1 MGLLGHKNKEKNE
14 QETVVKEDTRKSVDI
29 AGFNSYELDNGDMT
43 IFLNGKI
50 DASNSETI
58 QEYVVKLIDETELTS
73 IVFDMNDVTYVSSA
87 GLRMFS
93 AVNQKSIEYGIEY
106 RLINMRQDIQKM
118 FQMTGYAS
126 AFSIETKN

>member
-1 MGLLGHKNKEKNE
+1 MGLLGHKNKDKK
-14 QETVVKEDTRKSVDI
+14 ETETAVREETRQSVDI
-29 AGFNSYELDNGDMT
+29 TGFDSYELENGNMT
-43 IFLNGKI
+43 IYLTGKI

-58 QEYVVKLIDETELTS
+58 QECIANLIDENELS
-73 IVFDMNDVTYVSSA
+73 ELIFDMNDVTYVSSA

-93 AVNQKSIEYGIEY
+93 ALNQKSIEYSIEY

-126 AFSIETKN
+126 AFSIETK

>member
-1 MGLLGHKNKEKNE
+1 MGLLGHKNKDKKET
-14 QETVVKEDTRKSVDI
+14 ETVIKEETRQSVDI
-29 AGFNSYELDNGDMT
+29 TGFDSYELENGNMT
-43 IFLNGKI
+43 IYLTGKI

-58 QEYVVKLIDETELTS
+58 QEYIANLIDENELS
-73 IVFDMNDVTYVSSA
+73 ELIFDMNDVTYVSSA

-93 AVNQKSIEYGIEY
+93 ALNQKSIEYSIEY

-126 AFSIETKN
+126 AFSIETK

>member
-1 MGLLGHKNKEKNE
+1 MGLLGHKNKDKKET
-14 QETVVKEDTRKSVDI
+14 ETVIKEETRQSVDI
-29 AGFNSYELDNGDMT
+29 TGFDSYELENGNMT
-43 IFLNGKI
+43 IYLTGKI

-58 QEYVVKLIDETELTS
+58 QECIANLIDENELS
-73 IVFDMNDVTYVSSA
+73 ELIFDMNDVTYVSSA

-93 AVNQKSIEYGIEY
+93 ALNQKSIEYSIEY

-126 AFSIETKN
+126 AFSIETK

>member
-1 MGLLGHKNKEKNE
+1 MGLLGHKNKDKKET
-14 QETVVKEDTRKSVDI
+14 ETVVKEETRQSVDI
-29 AGFNSYELDNGDMT
+29 TGFDSYELENGNMT
-43 IFLNGKI
+43 IYLTGKI

-58 QEYVVKLIDETELTS
+58 QECIANLIDENELS
-73 IVFDMNDVTYVSSA
+73 ELIFDMNDVTYVSSA

-93 AVNQKSIEYGIEY
+93 ALNQKSIEYSIEY

-126 AFSIETKN
+126 AFSIETK

>member
-1 MGLLGHKNKEKNE
+1 MGLLGHKNKDKK
-14 QETVVKEDTRKSVDI
+14 ETETAVKEETRQSVDI
-29 AGFNSYELDNGDMT
+29 TGFDSYELENGNMT
-43 IFLNGKI
+43 IYLTGKI

-58 QEYVVKLIDETELTS
+58 QECIANLIDENELS
-73 IVFDMNDVTYVSSA
+73 ELIFDMNDVTYVSSA

-93 AVNQKSIEYGIEY
+93 ALNQKSIEYSIEY

-126 AFSIETKN
+126 AFSIETK

>member
-1 MGLLGHKNKEKNE
+1 MGLLGHKNKDKKET
-14 QETVVKEDTRKSVDI
+14 ETVVKEETRQSVDI
-29 AGFNSYELDNGDMT
+29 TGFDSYELENGNMT
-43 IFLNGKI
+43 IYLTGKI

-58 QEYVVKLIDETELTS
+58 QEYIANLIDENELS
-73 IVFDMNDVTYVSSA
+73 ELVFDMNDVTYVSSA

-93 AVNQKSIEYGIEY
+93 ALNQKSIEYSIEY

-126 AFSIETKN
+126 AFSIETK

>member
-1 MGLLGHKNKEKNE
+1 MGLLGHKNKDKKET
-14 QETVVKEDTRKSVDI
+14 ETVVKEETRQSVDI
-29 AGFNSYELDNGDMT
+29 TGFDSYELENGNMT
-43 IFLNGKI
+43 IYLTGKI

-58 QEYVVKLIDETELTS
+58 QEYIANLIDENELS
-73 IVFDMNDVTYVSSA
+73 ELIFDMNDVTYVSSA

-93 AVNQKSIEYGIEY
+93 ALNQKSIEYSIEY

-126 AFSIETKN
+126 AFSIETK

>member
-1 MGLLGHKNKEKNE
+1 MGLLGHKNKDKKET
-14 QETVVKEDTRKSVDI
+14 ETVVKEETRQSVDI
-29 AGFNSYELDNGDMT
+29 TGFDSYELENGNMT
-43 IFLNGKI
+43 IYLTGKI

-58 QEYVVKLIDETELTS
+58 QEYIASLIDENELS
-73 IVFDMNDVTYVSSA
+73 ELVFDMNDVTYVSSA

-93 AVNQKSIEYGIEY
+93 ALNQKSIEYSIEY

-126 AFSIETKN
+126 AFSIETK

>member
-1 MGLLGHKNKEKNE
+1 MGLLGHKNKDKKET
-14 QETVVKEDTRKSVDI
+14 ETVIKEEIRQSVDI
-29 AGFNSYELDNGDMT
+29 TGFDSYELENGNMT
-43 IFLNGKI
+43 IYLTGKI

-58 QEYVVKLIDETELTS
+58 QEYIANLIDENELS
-73 IVFDMNDVTYVSSA
+73 ELIFDMNDVTYVSSA

-93 AVNQKSIEYGIEY
+93 ALNQKSIEYSIEY

-126 AFSIETKN
+126 AFSIETK

>member
-1 MGLLGHKNKEKNE
+1 MGLLGHKNKDKK
-14 QETVVKEDTRKSVDI
+14 ETETAVKEETRQSVDI
-29 AGFNSYELDNGDMT
+29 TGFDSYELKNGNMT
-43 IFLNGKI
+43 IYLTGKI

-58 QEYVVKLIDETELTS
+58 QECIANLIDENELS
-73 IVFDMNDVTYVSSA
+73 ELIFDMNDVTYVSSA

-93 AVNQKSIEYGIEY
+93 ALNQKSIEYSIEY

-126 AFSIETKN
+126 AFSIETK

>member
-1 MGLLGHKNKEKNE
+1 MGLLGHKNKDKK
-14 QETVVKEDTRKSVDI
+14 ETETAVKEEIRQSVDI
-29 AGFNSYELDNGDMT
+29 TGFDSYELENGNMT
-43 IFLNGKI
+43 IYLTGKI

-58 QEYVVKLIDETELTS
+58 QECIANLIDENELS
-73 IVFDMNDVTYVSSA
+73 ELIFDMNDVTYVSSA

-93 AVNQKSIEYGIEY
+93 ALNQKSIEYSIEY

-126 AFSIETKN
+126 AFSIETK